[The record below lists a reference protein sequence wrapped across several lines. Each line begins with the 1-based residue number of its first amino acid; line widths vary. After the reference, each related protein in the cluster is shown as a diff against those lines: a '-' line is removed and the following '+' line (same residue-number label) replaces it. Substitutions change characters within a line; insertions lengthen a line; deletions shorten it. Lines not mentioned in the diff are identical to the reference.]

1 VLEELLERRDHDCRL
16 APARAL
22 RTLDEAEEFLHDRGL
37 LTRNPSLSLPSLF
50 GACHEEPYKPGSG
63 GFGEWPSTKWPWSF
77 ELARRPGV
85 VAPKIHLGKTLYLSP
100 TTARLADP
108 IIREEIDRLTD
119 ADPDWARVL
128 GHLAEAGPSTADD
141 LRVELGL

>member
-1 VLEELLERRDHDCRL
+1 MLEELLELRERECRL
-16 APARAL
+16 VPELAL
-22 RTLDEAEEFLHDRGL
+22 QTLDEAETFLHDRGL

-100 TTARLADP
+100 AAATLADP
-108 IIREEIDRLTD
+108 IIRAELDRCGIPLVHETRWTMYVR
-119 ADPDWARVL
+119 DPEGNRVAL
-128 GHLAEAGPSTADD
+128 SHHPDG
-141 LRVELGL
+141 